1 MYFFEIIQL
10 LNKYVLQEL
19 EEMIS
24 LLRVVELQK
33 ILSYLNISFVGRKV
47 DYQRRIIALL
57 RSNFDLIAPKVREV
71 YTQSM

>member
-1 MYFFEIIQL
+1 ML
-10 LNKYVLQEL
+10 
-19 EEMIS
+19 S

-33 ILSYLNISFVGRKV
+33 ILSYLNISFAGRKV

-57 RSNFDLIAPKVREV
+57 RTNFELIAPKIREV